1 MDEFLKHAFI
11 SPVAFFS
18 QLLVAMDHSMV
29 VFVVTITVLIL
40 LIMVADVVVLVV
52 VAAVEVL
59 VAVLV
64 LKVLALYES
73 GRNIQVF
80 GMLIFLFSAY

>member
-1 MDEFLKHAFI
+1 
-11 SPVAFFS
+11 
-18 QLLVAMDHSMV
+18 
-29 VFVVTITVLIL
+29 
-40 LIMVADVVVLVV
+40 MVADVVVLVV
-52 VAAVEVL
+52 VAVVEVL

-73 GRNIQVF
+73 GRNIQAF